1 MQWKSFQKA
10 PTPEH
15 RSSLVAEGLHTYFL
29 HMYLHAVPV
38 AQSQMLLLVQNTK
51 PVLSHWSQWGF
62 RLFVGLSNKRKCD
75 IFVFVFGVQMLKKTR
90 NHMVFFILS
99 YLEHSE
105 PNSSFV
111 TWNILGLDPAHDTT
125 EDSEQPALLFC
136 ETLYFGRKSRRGV
149 AHRGNPSLLLTFLA
163 CIVSVF

>member
-1 MQWKSFQKA
+1 
-10 PTPEH
+10 
-15 RSSLVAEGLHTYFL
+15 
-29 HMYLHAVPV
+29 MYLHAVPV

-51 PVLSHWSQWGF
+51 PVLSHWSQRGF
-62 RLFVGLSNKRKCD
+62 RLFVGLSNKRKYD

-105 PNSSFV
+105 PNSSSV

-149 AHRGNPSLLLTFLA
+149 AHTGGIPAFSWHFLLVLCLSFKFAWHLFCSYIGILVLMGFLLYWK
-163 CIVSVF
+163 